1 MTTKDSGFS
10 AFGYLLLALIALG
23 WGFNWPIIKIVLW
36 DVPPLTFRG
45 VCLTLG
51 GIGVLLI
58 ARIGGH
64 ALTISRK
71 HWTPLLLLSGCNILA
86 WNVLVI
92 YGIAYLPSGRA
103 ALLAYTMP
111 LWSISLSVWLLN
123 EALTARRI
131 VALLLGMAGVALL
144 LGADALA
151 FGGALGGVAMML
163 AAAFFW
169 GLGVVLLKR
178 FALPVPTVSLTGW
191 LMLIGGVPIGLMALL
206 LESSEWRAVGLYP
219 ALGVVYNIAVAFMF
233 CYWAW
238 NRIVFMVP
246 VAVSSLAA
254 LITPVVGVLSG
265 MWLLQEEPSWRE
277 FLAGA
282 FILSA
287 IALALRTPARAGAR
301 DASSV

>member
-10 AFGYLLLALIALG
+10 AFGYLLLAVIALG

-64 ALTISRK
+64 ALTISRT

-111 LWSISLSVWLLN
+111 LWVFP
-123 EALTARRI
+123 
-131 VALLLGMAGVALL
+131 LGTVRP
-144 LGADALA
+144 
-151 FGGALGGVAMML
+151 
-163 AAAFFW
+163 AA
-169 GLGVVLLKR
+169 
-178 FALPVPTVSLTGW
+178 T
-191 LMLIGGVPIGLMALL
+191 
-206 LESSEWRAVGLYP
+206 
-219 ALGVVYNIAVAFMF
+219 
-233 CYWAW
+233 
-238 NRIVFMVP
+238 
-246 VAVSSLAA
+246 
-254 LITPVVGVLSG
+254 
-265 MWLLQEEPSWRE
+265 
-277 FLAGA
+277 
-282 FILSA
+282 
-287 IALALRTPARAGAR
+287 
-301 DASSV
+301 